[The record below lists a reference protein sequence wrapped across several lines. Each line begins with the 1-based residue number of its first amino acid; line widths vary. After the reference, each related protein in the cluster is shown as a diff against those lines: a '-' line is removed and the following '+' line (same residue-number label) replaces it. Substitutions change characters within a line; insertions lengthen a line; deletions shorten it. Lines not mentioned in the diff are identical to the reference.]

1 MSDYKRYIGGGV
13 IKAPV
18 DDDSGVA
25 PMDISPAF
33 PSASSKSTKSKTPPN
48 NFFKKQQNDRK
59 YTFSPSPMDISPAQ
73 PQKSKTPSWKS
84 AKNASSNSWKSPQSF
99 TKKIPTMS
107 AQEFIS
113 YYDTIYEG
121 FKERIDKEYLR
132 AINEVFKIVVKP
144 TLSFLLPNFFLF
156 SKKIH
161 KTCKNN
167 FEELEHIRFQEEK
180 DLREYLK
187 HHKGMT
193 IPFNKNFDLL
203 ENLIRFR
210 NHWYAYYVA
219 YNECYDAMYHLKQT
233 LSKVDMRMSPRKLDI
248 TLLYDIY
255 NTFYKI
261 HDYRDSVGEY
271 PWIHPLYESK
281 QIDDVEKTY
290 YTKLRGRLEA
300 FDKKYRMF
308 VDSTFTLKI
317 QRIRG
322 ILKEHEDHQQK
333 ILEQETKKRLEAEA
347 LWRQQQ
353 EIHRKNYEQ
362 QRKQQEEVEARTR
375 YVENLARQQQAYM
388 KKLQEEHSK
397 MQEEFYKRQQK
408 LYEEQ
413 QKARQKEEY
422 EREQY
427 RRRKEQ
433 EDEEMRKKRQQQQ
446 KKQRQSIPMKSVFDP
461 YHILGAS
468 MTDDYTAID
477 KKYKKLVLKM
487 HPDKIMSTQKRP
499 PTNSNT
505 AKFQDLE
512 KARDFF
518 KKKFGVA

>member
-1 MSDYKRYIGGGV
+1 MSDYKRTIGGAV

-33 PSASSKSTKSKTPPN
+33 PPSSKSTKSKTPPTN
-48 NFFKKQQNDRK
+48 NFFNQKKDRTI
-59 YTFSPSPMDISPAQ
+59 TFSPSPMDISPAQ

-99 TKKIPTMS
+99 TKKIPTIS

-113 YYDTIYEG
+113 HYDTIYEG
-121 FKERIDKEYLR
+121 FKERIDKEYIR
-132 AINEVFKIVVKP
+132 AIDEVFKIVIKP

-167 FEELEHIRFQEEK
+167 FEDLEHIRFQEEK

-219 YNECYDAMYHLKQT
+219 YNECYDAMYQLKQK
-233 LSKVDMRMSPRKLDI
+233 LNMVDMRLSPRKLDI
-248 TLLYDIY
+248 NILYDIY

-261 HDYRDSVGEY
+261 HDYRDSVGEP

-281 QIDDVEKTY
+281 QISDVEKTY
-290 YTKLRGRLEA
+290 YTQLKSRLEV
-300 FDKKYRMF
+300 FDKKYRTF
-308 VDSTFTLKI
+308 VDSTFSLKI

-322 ILKEHEDHQQK
+322 VLKDHEEQQQK
-333 ILEQETKKRLEAEA
+333 LFEQETKKRQEAEM

-353 EIHRKNYEQ
+353 ETHRKLYEQ
-362 QRKQQEEVEARTR
+362 QKREQEEIQTRRR

-388 KKLQEEHSK
+388 QKMQEEHSK
-397 MQEEFYKRQQK
+397 MQEEFLKRQRK

-422 EREQY
+422 EREQK
-427 RRRKEQ
+427 RRQQRE
-433 EDEEMRKKRQQQQ
+433 EEEEMRKKRDQQ
-446 KKQRQSIPMKSVFDP
+446 KRQRQPIPVKSVFDP
-461 YHILGAS
+461 YHILGVS
-468 MTDDYTAID
+468 TTDDYATID

-505 AKFQDLE
+505 AIFQDLE